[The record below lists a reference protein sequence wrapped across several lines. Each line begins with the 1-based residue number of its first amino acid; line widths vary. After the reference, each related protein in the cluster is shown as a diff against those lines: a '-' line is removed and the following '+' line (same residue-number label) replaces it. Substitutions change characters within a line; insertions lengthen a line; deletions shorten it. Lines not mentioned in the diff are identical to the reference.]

1 MAFSP
6 VVSRRINLE
15 RRLGAARPTDAL
27 DLNLSERS
35 ATTISSLA
43 MNTHR
48 ALTWDRNLGA
58 RLSTVSTPVCGPH
71 DVIVAP
77 RFVGICGT
85 DIQVFRGARS
95 ALANTLGHEGV
106 GIVAEVGELVKEWS
120 RGDSVVF
127 NPVNPS
133 HPDEM
138 LGYTFDG
145 LFQEKILI
153 PDIRSLNWLIQSIP
167 GDMLSPV
174 GALIEPVATAVYS
187 HDLVS
192 GSPGERVAVVVGD
205 GPIALINSIV
215 LRLRGFKQVLM
226 VAGRSPRSR
235 WAVECGYF
243 DREDVI
249 FGRGDIADRIIDRLN
264 GEFADVAIVCTPG
277 EVVEQALGD
286 AFGYLKPNGTVDLV
300 SAATPSV
307 VSLEGRDLD
316 VGAIRSRNWC
326 GKPLR
331 GYFEWIETTGGNGVR
346 VTSQRG
352 ISAGHLNASIEL
364 LRAHPGDFEA
374 LVTEVVDLADAPAL
388 VSSVVAWSFGRPE
401 SERPEGNRPMKA
413 VIELN
418 RDEF

>member
-1 MAFSP
+1 M
-6 VVSRRINLE
+6 
-15 RRLGAARPTDAL
+15 
-27 DLNLSERS
+27 
-35 ATTISSLA
+35 
-43 MNTHR
+43 
-48 ALTWDRNLGA
+48 
-58 RLSTVSTPVCGPH
+58 
-71 DVIVAP
+71 
-77 RFVGICGT
+77 
-85 DIQVFRGARS
+85 
-95 ALANTLGHEGV
+95 
-106 GIVAEVGELVKEWS
+106 
-120 RGDSVVF
+120 
-127 NPVNPS
+127 
-133 HPDEM
+133 
-138 LGYTFDG
+138 
-145 LFQEKILI
+145 
-153 PDIRSLNWLIQSIP
+153 
-167 GDMLSPV
+167 
-174 GALIEPVATAVYS
+174 
-187 HDLVS
+187 S
-192 GSPGERVAVVVGD
+192 GSLGERVAVVVGD

-264 GEFADVAIVCTPG
+264 GEFADVAIVCTRG

-413 VIELN
+413 VTELN

>member
-1 MAFSP
+1 
-6 VVSRRINLE
+6 
-15 RRLGAARPTDAL
+15 
-27 DLNLSERS
+27 
-35 ATTISSLA
+35 
-43 MNTHR
+43 
-48 ALTWDRNLGA
+48 
-58 RLSTVSTPVCGPH
+58 VCGPH

-326 GKPLR
+326 GKPLP

-413 VIELN
+413 VTELN